1 MELKVIFKFDAA
13 HQLTNYTGDCSNL
26 HGHTWK
32 VVVILKGRMKNARNG
47 ILVDFKVLKEAIRDI
62 LPDHK
67 FLNLFYG
74 IEDPTAE
81 FIACQ
86 LYNQI
91 NHIVA
96 EEYHWPVD
104 LKSVEVWESD
114 TASAKVENEDL

>member
-13 HQLTNYTGDCSNL
+13 HRLYGYKGECYNL

-32 VVVILKGRMKNARNG
+32 VEVILKGHIKDAEDG

-67 FLNLFYG
+67 DLNAFYK
-74 IEDPTAE
+74 IENPTAE
-81 FIACQ
+81 YVACR

-91 NHIVA
+91 NTIITDRR
-96 EEYHWPVD
+96 HWPVT
-104 LKSVEVWESD
+104 LKSVELWESD